1 MNHEAHPW
9 CLSLRE
15 PRTHPRRFFSW
26 LKETAGPS
34 AGARRLYESLVTV
47 LRRGDLLGFKINGAG
62 FAILASRIFAALT
75 SVRVRDRCEWRM
87 KRGDSGFRWDRE
99 GGNKGHRTDVGMK
112 ITGTEER
119 ERERGGGLER
129 EDDQRK
135 ENVEDGIWTKRKKR
149 HKPRRKRVGG
159 LELYRKDEEERE
171 AGWIKGWKKKGKDE
185 SRWGGGEGRMVVIKR
200 QRKRKGR
207 RWS

>member
-1 MNHEAHPW
+1 M
-9 CLSLRE
+9 
-15 PRTHPRRFFSW
+15 
-26 LKETAGPS
+26 
-34 AGARRLYESLVTV
+34 ARV
-47 LRRGDLLGFKINGAG
+47 LRYSRAEFLLHLHRCAFGTAVNGGWKGGIVALGEIVRGAIRDTGRTLGWK
-62 FAILASRIFAALT
+62 SQ
-75 SVRVRDRCEWRM
+75 EQ
-87 KRGDSGFRWDRE
+87 
-99 GGNKGHRTDVGMK
+99 
-112 ITGTEER
+112 ER
-119 ERERGGGLER
+119 EREEGLER